1 MTSLF
6 TNFQKIVCPTYC
18 LKQYVGQTIDTF
30 RHRWNN
36 YKINDRKCQRSEPCM
51 QEHLFRYS
59 SSPGHNGFLNDVS
72 VTFIDK
78 TYPSDPLKCKGFW
91 REALMTTAPYGLNIE
106 NNV

>member
-6 TNFQKIVCPTYC
+6 TDLQKIVCPTYC

-78 TYPSDPLKCKGFW
+78 TYPSDPLKCKGFLA
-91 REALMTTAPYGLNIE
+91 RSTYDYGTLWA
-106 NNV
+106 